1 MSLLEYELDYFLFIV
16 DQNYR
21 IFIENSEAMGFFKIP
36 FLFDKLKMKRV
47 FFSYMLIWHLEKNV
61 LKWGVGIKPHLTG
74 FQNPWYT
81 PLKQPSGLS
90 IKKCQ
95 TYQNLCWCNMFKF
108 VHFEFYTFIFV
119 YINLLF
125 KYMIWCSGDLF
136 R

>member
-1 MSLLEYELDYFLFIV
+1 MEIHIYKEKTISICRIIKRIKKVFLMSLLEYELDYFLFIV

-74 FQNPWYT
+74 FQNP
-81 PLKQPSGLS
+81 
-90 IKKCQ
+90 
-95 TYQNLCWCNMFKF
+95 
-108 VHFEFYTFIFV
+108 
-119 YINLLF
+119 
-125 KYMIWCSGDLF
+125 
-136 R
+136 